1 MLALKLRA
9 PEPEPAESVA
19 CDEYWIGHVEP
30 CGDDWT
36 FSVIGPDE
44 DTETFVY
51 GSQHA
56 AEFARARMFRTLC
69 PAVAV
74 TTLCG

>member
-9 PEPEPAESVA
+9 PEPAEAVV
-19 CDEYWIGHVEP
+19 CDEYWIGDVEA
-30 CGDDWT
+30 CGNDWA

-44 DTETFVY
+44 EIETFVY
-51 GSQHA
+51 SSQGA
-56 AEFARARMFRTLC
+56 AECARAAMFRTVC

-74 TTLCG
+74 TISAA

>member
-9 PEPEPAESVA
+9 PEPVEEVA
-19 CDEYWIGHVEP
+19 CDEYWIGDVEP
-30 CGDDWT
+30 CGDDWA

-44 DTETFVY
+44 AIETFVHD
-51 GSQHA
+51 SQTA
-56 AEFARARMFRTLC
+56 AECARIRMFRTLC

-74 TTLCG
+74 AIGAI

>member
-1 MLALKLRA
+1 MLALKLRV
-9 PEPEPAESVA
+9 PEPEPVEIAT
-19 CDEYWIGHVEP
+19 CDEYWIGDVEP

-44 DTETFVY
+44 ETETYVY
-51 GSQHA
+51 VSQAA
-56 AEFARARMFRTLC
+56 AEYARAKVLRTLC

-74 TTLCG
+74 AIGRH